1 MPPVPHRPPAA
12 GAAVTGAGAPPTAD
26 ARSGPFPTL
35 PPAAS
40 RIHFTRLPP
49 PPSLSSSSTPASPFP
64 SPAASAL
71 HPSDEALSAM
81 SPLEQTSLLSRQR
94 CWRRAR
100 DLFDRLRALPGYAP
114 NPVHYAVLLRHLAR
128 ARRWAELRRA
138 WLGMALPPS
147 NPAYAALADT
157 LAKAGL
163 ARGALLL
170 LRHMRAQGVAPD
182 EVSMNTFVRVLK
194 DQGRYADGLALFRNW
209 CDGRFEVDF
218 LDLDGIAID
227 SDGPMQFLLADIR
240 DDNFASGALAIDEGP
255 RKPKLVATYNTLIDL
270 YGKAGRLKDALDMF
284 LDMPAH
290 GVMPDTYTFNTL
302 INVFGLSG
310 NMAQAEALFASMVVR
325 GINPD
330 TKTYN
335 VMMTLFASTG
345 DLDGVLKYYREIGKA
360 GLHVDAVSSRIV
372 LQVLCER
379 KMVREAED
387 VIEGILN
394 SGSSVHEQS
403 LPVVMKMY
411 VDLGLLDEANTFF
424 ERHCR
429 GKGVSSKNFA
439 AMIDAFAIKGL
450 WEEAEHI
457 FLSRRGDGN
466 NKDIMEYNVMVKAYG
481 RAKQYDRVSS
491 LLESMEGSGVSPDE
505 CTYNS
510 LIQMFSVGGF
520 PQRAKK
526 LLGKMKDA
534 GFEPKCETYSAVIRS
549 YSHHCLVPEAI
560 CLFNE
565 MKSSGVEPNIIV
577 YGLLIDMFAETGNVK
592 EALHYNNLLEESGI
606 SPNQVVLTSL
616 IKAYS
621 KYNCW
626 KEAQNLYSR
635 MKNMDGGPDIIAS
648 NAMLNLYANLGMVTE
663 AKEIFGSLRRNNNA
677 DGVSYTTMVYLYK
690 GMGLLSE
697 SVKVACELHKSG
709 LLSDCASYNA
719 VMACYVAKG
728 NLRDC
733 AELVQEMI
741 LANIPPDAS
750 TFGMIFSLLQ
760 NSHVSAEEVLQ
771 LESAYNDG
779 KGSAKQ
785 AIVAFLFSIAG
796 MHAAALENCEQL
808 LRPEWT
814 IDAWAYNVCFK
825 VYASCGK
832 VEKAFSLFVRMNN
845 LGLKPDTV
853 TCIHLATCYGKP
865 GVSEGLRT
873 IAHLEYRTDELMS
886 SHNALVAYIESGKN
900 NVAVQLV
907 KK

>member
-1 MPPVPHRPPAA
+1 
-12 GAAVTGAGAPPTAD
+12 
-26 ARSGPFPTL
+26 
-35 PPAAS
+35 
-40 RIHFTRLPP
+40 
-49 PPSLSSSSTPASPFP
+49 
-64 SPAASAL
+64 
-71 HPSDEALSAM
+71 M
-81 SPLEQTSLLSRQR
+81 SPREQTSLLSRQR

-100 DLFDRLRALPGYAP
+100 DLFARMRTLPGYAP
-114 NPVHYAVLLRHLAR
+114 NPVHDAVLLRHLAR
-128 ARRWAELRRA
+128 ARRWDELRRA

-147 NPAYAALADT
+147 NTAYAAVADA
-157 LAKAGL
+157 LGKAGL

-170 LRHMRAQGVAPD
+170 LRHMSARGVAPD

-194 DQGRYADGLALFRNW
+194 NQGRYADALALFRNW

-218 LDLDGIAID
+218 LDLDDITVD
-227 SDGPMQFLLADIR
+227 SDGPMQFLLADTC
-240 DDNFASGALAIDEGP
+240 DDKFAAADAGVPAIDEGP
-255 RKPKLVATYNTLIDL
+255 RKPKLVATHNTLIDL
-270 YGKAGRLKDALDMF
+270 YGKAGKLKDALDMF
-284 LDMPAH
+284 LDMPTL

-302 INVFGLSG
+302 INIFGLSG
-310 NMAQAEALFASMVVR
+310 NMTQAEALFANMVVR

-335 VMMTLFASTG
+335 VMMTVFASIG
-345 DLDGVLKYYREIGKA
+345 DLDGVLKYYRQIGKA
-360 GLHVDAVSSRIV
+360 GLDVDAVSYRIV

-394 SGSSVHEQS
+394 SGGSVHEQS
-403 LPVVMKMY
+403 LPVVVKMY
-411 VDLGLLDEANTFF
+411 VDVGLLDKADTFF
-424 ERHCR
+424 ERHCK
-429 GKGVSSKNFA
+429 GKEISSKNFA
-439 AMIDAFAIKGL
+439 AIIDVFAVKGL

-457 FLSRRGDGN
+457 FFSRRGDGN
-466 NKDIMEYNVMVKAYG
+466 KKDIVEYNVMVKAYG
-481 RAKQYDRVSS
+481 QTKQYDRVSS
-491 LLESMEGSGVSPDE
+491 LLESIEESAVSPDE

-534 GFEPKCETYSAVIRS
+534 GFQPKCATYSAVIRS
-549 YSHHCLVPEAI
+549 YSHHCLVSEAVD
-560 CLFNE
+560 LFNE
-565 MKSSGVEPNIIV
+565 MKSSGVEPNIVV
-577 YGLLIDMFAETGNVK
+577 YGLLIDMFAETGNIK
-592 EALHYNNLLEESGI
+592 EALHYSNLLEESGK

-626 KEAQNLYSR
+626 EEAQDLYSR
-635 MKNMDGGPDIIAS
+635 MKNMVGGPDIIAS
-648 NAMLNLYANLGMVTE
+648 SAMLNLYAKLGMVTE
-663 AKEIFGSLRRNNNA
+663 AKEIFDSLRRNSHA
-677 DGVSYTTMVYLYK
+677 DDVSYTIMVHLYK

-697 SVKVACELHKSG
+697 SIKIACEFHKSG
-709 LLSDCASYNA
+709 LLSDCVSYNA
-719 VMACYVAKG
+719 VMGCHVAKG

-733 AELVQEMI
+733 AELVKEMI
-741 LANIPPDAS
+741 VANIPPDAS
-750 TFGMIFSLLQ
+750 TFGMIFSLMQ
-760 NSHVSAEEVLQ
+760 NGHVSAAEVLQ

-779 KGSAKQ
+779 KSSAKQ
-785 AIVAFLFSIAG
+785 AIIAFLFFKAG
-796 MHAAALENCEQL
+796 MHTAALEICEQL
-808 LRPEWT
+808 LRPECT
-814 IDAWAYNVCFK
+814 IDACAYNVCFK

-832 VEKAFSLFVRMNN
+832 VEKAFSLFMGMND

-873 IAHLEYRTDELMS
+873 NALLEYRTDELMS
-886 SHNALVAYIESGKN
+886 SHNALAAYIKAGKN

>member
-1 MPPVPHRPPAA
+1 
-12 GAAVTGAGAPPTAD
+12 
-26 ARSGPFPTL
+26 
-35 PPAAS
+35 
-40 RIHFTRLPP
+40 
-49 PPSLSSSSTPASPFP
+49 
-64 SPAASAL
+64 
-71 HPSDEALSAM
+71 
-81 SPLEQTSLLSRQR
+81 
-94 CWRRAR
+94 
-100 DLFDRLRALPGYAP
+100 
-114 NPVHYAVLLRHLAR
+114 
-128 ARRWAELRRA
+128 
-138 WLGMALPPS
+138 MALPPS
-147 NPAYAALADT
+147 NPAYAALADA

-170 LRHMRAQGVAPD
+170 LAPD

-194 DQGRYADGLALFRNW
+194 DQGRYADALALFRNW

-227 SDGPMQFLLADIR
+227 SDCPMQFLLADIC
-240 DDNFASGALAIDEGP
+240 DGNFASGALAIDEGP

-290 GVMPDTYTFNTL
+290 GVMPDKYTFNTL
-302 INVFGLSG
+302 INVFGFAG
-310 NMAQAEALFASMVVR
+310 NTAQAEALFASMLVR

-335 VMMTLFASTG
+335 VMMTVFASIG
-345 DLDGVLKYYREIGKA
+345 DLDGVLKYYRQIGKA

-387 VIEGILN
+387 VIEGTLN
-394 SGSSVHEQS
+394 SGGSVHEQS
-403 LPVVMKMY
+403 LPVVIKMY

-429 GKGVSSKNFA
+429 GKGVSSKYFA
-439 AMIDAFAIKGL
+439 AMIDAFAVKGL

-457 FLSRRGDGN
+457 FLSRGGDGN
-466 NKDIMEYNVMVKAYG
+466 NKDIIEYNVMVKAYG

-491 LLESMEGSGVSPDE
+491 LLESMEGYGVSPDE

-549 YSHHCLVPEAI
+549 YSRHCLVPEAI
-560 CLFNE
+560 GLFNE

-635 MKNMDGGPDIIAS
+635 MNNMDGGPDIIAS

-663 AKEIFGSLRRNNNA
+663 AKEIFDSLRRNSNA

-697 SVKVACELHKSG
+697 SIKVACELQKSG

-719 VMACYVAKG
+719 VISCYVAKG

-760 NSHVSAEEVLQ
+760 NGHVSAEEVLQ

-779 KGSAKQ
+779 KSSAKQ
-785 AIVAFLFSIAG
+785 AILAFLFSIAG
-796 MHAAALENCEQL
+796 MHAAALEICEQL

-814 IDAWAYNVCFK
+814 IDACAYNVCFK

-832 VEKAFSLFVRMNN
+832 VEKAFSLFMQMNN

-865 GVSEGLRT
+865 GVSEGQRT
-873 IAHLEYRTDELMS
+873 NALLEYSRTDEFMP